1 MQPLYP
7 SKKIFESQKKYYNMI
22 PLCTTLKTSDDVLD
36 IYKKFRGENSFILH
50 SAMFDSKLGKYSFI
64 GFDPFMVFKSKGN
77 KISINGKIQEGNPFK
92 VLRELIQRYKSPRG
106 NLPLFF
112 GGAAGY
118 FSYEVAHF
126 FEKIP
131 KARID
136 DIDVPD
142 IYFVFTDKA
151 IVYEHEKK
159 DVSLIVLGNDYEKL
173 SDELES
179 LIKRIDR
186 KISAEKKDNDISRGN
201 LRFNFSKHDYIK
213 AIKKILDYIKIGDT
227 YQVNLS
233 QRNEADVSG
242 DAITIYENLIRI
254 NPSPFSALM
263 EFEDVKIIS
272 SSPERLVR
280 LENGVATTRPIAG
293 TRRRGK
299 THKEDFVLE
308 NELKNSAKENAEHTM
323 LVDLERNDLGKV
335 CDYGSVKVDE
345 IMTIE
350 KYSHVMHLVSNVS
363 GKLHPKKDCFDL
375 FKAMFPG
382 GTITGCPKIRTMEII
397 SELEPTA
404 RGPYTGSLGYFNFS
418 GEMDFNII
426 IRSIVMKGNKI
437 FAQAGGGIV
446 ADSNPDEEYKE
457 TLYKAQAMIG
467 AIKGRKL
474 VR

>member
-7 SKKIFESQKKYYNMI
+7 TKEIFESQKKHYNMI
-22 PLCTTLKTSDDVLD
+22 PLCATLKAGGDVLD

-50 SAMFDSKLGKYSFI
+50 SATSDSKLGKYSFI
-64 GFDPFMVFKSKGN
+64 GFEPFLVFKSKGN
-77 KISINGKIQEGNPFK
+77 KISINGKTQEGNPFK

-112 GGAAGY
+112 GGAVGY

-142 IYFVFTDKA
+142 IYFVFVDKA

-159 DVSLIVLGNDYEKL
+159 EVSLIVLGNDYEKL
-173 SDELES
+173 SDELKS
-179 LIKRIDR
+179 LTKRLSR
-186 KISAEKKDNDISRGN
+186 KISVGEKDKDISRGN
-201 LRFNFSKHDYIK
+201 LRFNFSRQNYIK
-213 AIKKILDYIKIGDT
+213 AIKKILNYIKIGDT

-233 QRNEADVSG
+233 QRTEAEVSG
-242 DAITIYENLIRI
+242 DAISIYENLIRI
-254 NPSPFSALM
+254 NPSPFSALL
-263 EFEDVKIIS
+263 EFEDVEIIS

-280 LENGVATTRPIAG
+280 LENSVASTRPIAG

-299 THKEDFVLE
+299 TNKEDFVLE

-323 LVDLERNDLGKV
+323 LVDLGRNDLGKV

-350 KYSHVMHLVSNVS
+350 KYSHVMHLVSNAR

-426 IRSIVMKGNKI
+426 IRSIVMKGNRI

-457 TLYKAQAMIG
+457 TLYKAQAMID
-467 AIKGRKL
+467 AIER
-474 VR
+474 